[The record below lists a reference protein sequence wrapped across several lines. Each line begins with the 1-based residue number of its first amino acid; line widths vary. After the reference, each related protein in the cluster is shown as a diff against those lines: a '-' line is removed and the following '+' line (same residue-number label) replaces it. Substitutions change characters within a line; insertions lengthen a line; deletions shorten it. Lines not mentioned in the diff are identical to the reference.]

1 MVLWRGRRSKQSR
14 RTRRKVQEQVIVRKF
29 SSLPDLDEAIQ
40 LYFDVL
46 YECDLEKFD
55 RVFHPTCNLYSPGDP
70 EVAVVTLPNYRQ
82 IVANRTPP
90 SKSGHEREEQVDAV
104 LSASADVAMVFLSS
118 RVGERRFKDL
128 LSLVRAPD
136 GWKIVAKTYAL
147 RDA

>member
-1 MVLWRGRRSKQSR
+1 MKN
-14 RTRRKVQEQVIVRKF
+14 F

-46 YECDLEKFD
+46 YECDLDKFD

-70 EVAVVTLPNYRQ
+70 EVAVVTLPNYRK
-82 IVANRTPP
+82 IVAGRTPP
-90 SKSGHEREEQVDAV
+90 SSSGFEREEQVDAV
-104 LSASADVAMVFLSS
+104 LFASADVAMVFLSS

-128 LSLVRAPD
+128 LSFVRALD

>member
-1 MVLWRGRRSKQSR
+1 MVKS
-14 RTRRKVQEQVIVRKF
+14 F
-29 SSLPDLDEAIQ
+29 SGLPDLDEAIQ

-46 YECDLEKFD
+46 YECDLDKFD

-70 EVAVVTLPNYRQ
+70 EVAVVTLANYRE
-82 IVANRTPP
+82 IVAGRTPP
-90 SKSGHEREEQVDAV
+90 SKSGHEREEQVDGV
-104 LSASADVAMVFLSS
+104 LFASADVATVFLSS

-128 LSLVRAPD
+128 LSFVRAPD

>member
-1 MVLWRGRRSKQSR
+1 MLSRGEYSTQ
-14 RTRRKVQEQVIVRKF
+14 VQEQAIVKKI
-29 SSLPDLDEAIQ
+29 SSLPDLDEAIR

-55 RVFHPTCNLYSPGDP
+55 RVFHPACNLYSPGAP
-70 EVAVVTLPNYRQ
+70 EIAVVTLPDYRQ
-82 IVANRTPP
+82 VVAGRTPP

-104 LSASADVAMVFLSS
+104 LSASADVAVVFLSS

-128 LSLVRAPD
+128 LSFVRAPD

-147 RDA
+147 RET